1 MTNGECICRET
12 VEYMSRMA
20 LEKDDFRRLSVIWE
34 FRVTGNWVA
43 ARVASRKWAFNSQD
57 NIYRSKEL
65 SKYRKASVKVVKFIY
80 YFIAVGKA

>member
-1 MTNGECICRET
+1 
-12 VEYMSRMA
+12 MSRMA

-57 NIYRSKEL
+57 NIYRSKEF
-65 SKYRKASVKVVKFIY
+65 SKYLKASLKVIKLIH
-80 YFIAVGKA
+80 YFLAIGKA